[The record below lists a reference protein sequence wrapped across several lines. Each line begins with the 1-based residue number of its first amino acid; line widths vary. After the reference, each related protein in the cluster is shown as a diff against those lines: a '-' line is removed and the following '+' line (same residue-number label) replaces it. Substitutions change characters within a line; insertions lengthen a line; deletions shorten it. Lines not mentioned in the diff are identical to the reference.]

1 MDLEAAFADAQ
12 LRVKQLTKRPSD
24 RELLDLYALYKQG
37 TEGDLTTD
45 PPSLFDPVA
54 RAKHAAWDDLAGLP
68 RDEAMRRYIALVD
81 RLLAG

>member
-12 LRVKQLTKRPSD
+12 IRVKQLTKRPTD
-24 RELLDLYALYKQG
+24 RELLDLYSLFKQA
-37 TEGDLTTD
+37 TEGDLTAD

-54 RAKHAAWDDLAGLP
+54 RAKHAAWDDLAGTP
-68 RDEAMRRYIALVD
+68 RDEAMRRYVALVD